1 MVAHDDDLEDK
12 NSKTLDLMVTKLQR
26 LDGEGG
32 TTNVSQEIE
41 PCQNS
46 SFLVEQSMLAKPNSE
61 SELVGCNSKDT
72 TGTTTSG
79 KMKNLFA
86 TNDSSQW

>member
-1 MVAHDDDLEDK
+1 MATHGDDLEDK
-12 NSKTLDLMVTKLQR
+12 KSKTLDLMVTKLQR

-32 TTNVSQEIE
+32 TTNVSQEFE

-61 SELVGCNSKDT
+61 SELVGNSKDT

-86 TNDSSQW
+86 TNDSSQC